1 LPLYTLT
8 FTLVMQH
15 LLNLLIKT
23 IFVENV
29 IFAFFLG
36 MCSYLAVSKKIQT
49 AFGLGLAVIFV
60 MVLTTPLNYLILR
73 YLLYEGALGWI
84 HPSLAT
90 VDLTFLA
97 FILFISTIAGAVQLV
112 EMVVEKFLPA
122 LYSSLGIFL
131 PLITVNCSILGAA
144 LFMQEREYNF
154 AETTVF
160 SLGAGIGF
168 FLAIVLLAAIR
179 ERLRYSNIPQPL
191 QGLGIAMIITALMGL
206 AFLSFSGIQL

>member
-1 LPLYTLT
+1 MEH
-8 FTLVMQH
+8 FA
-15 LLNLLIKT
+15 NILIKA

-29 IFAFFLG
+29 VFAFFLG
-36 MCSYLAVSKKIQT
+36 MCSFLAVSKKVKT
-49 AFGLGLAVIFV
+49 AFGLGIAVIFV
-60 MVLTTPLNYLILR
+60 MVLTTPLNYLILEHM
-73 YLLYEGALGWI
+73 LKDGALAWI

-112 EMVVEKFLPA
+112 EMIVEKFTPA
-122 LYSSLGIFL
+122 LYNALGIFL
-131 PLITVNCSILGAA
+131 PLITVNCAILGTS

-154 AETTVF
+154 AETAVF
-160 SLGAGIGF
+160 SVGSGIGF

-179 ERLRYSNIPQPL
+179 ERLRYSRIPEPL
-191 QGLGIAMIITALMGL
+191 QGLGIAVIITGLMGM

>member
-1 LPLYTLT
+1 MEN
-8 FTLVMQH
+8 LV
-15 LLNLLIKT
+15 NLLVKS

-36 MCSYLAVSKKIQT
+36 MCSFLAVSKKIKT
-49 AFGLGLAVIFV
+49 AAGLGVAVIFV
-60 MVLTTPLNYLILR
+60 LILTTPLNYLILR
-73 YLLYEGALGWI
+73 YLLSEGALGWV

-112 EMVVEKFLPA
+112 EMVVEKYAPS
-122 LYSSLGIFL
+122 LYNSLGIFL

-154 AETTVF
+154 AETAVF
-160 SLGAGIGF
+160 SLGAGTGF

-179 ERLRYSNIPQPL
+179 ERLRYSHIPEPL

-206 AFLSFSGIQL
+206 AFLSFSGFSL

>member
-1 LPLYTLT
+1 MHYA
-8 FTLVMQH
+8 
-15 LLNLLIKT
+15 NLLIKS

-36 MCSYLAVSKKIQT
+36 MCSFLAVSKKIKT
-49 AFGLGLAVIFV
+49 AFGLGIAVIFV
-60 MVLTTPLNYLILR
+60 MVLTTPLNYVILE
-73 YLLYEGALGWI
+73 YLLKEGALGAI

-90 VDLTFLA
+90 VDLTFLG

-112 EMVVEKFLPA
+112 EMVVEKFSPA
-122 LYSSLGIFL
+122 LYNSLGIFL
-131 PLITVNCSILGAA
+131 PLITVNCSILGAS

-154 AETTVF
+154 AETAVF
-160 SLGAGIGF
+160 SVGAGTGF

-179 ERLRYSNIPQPL
+179 ERLRYSKIPEPL
-191 QGLGIAMIITALMGL
+191 QGLGIAMIITGLMGL

>member
-1 LPLYTLT
+1 
-8 FTLVMQH
+8 MEH
-15 LLNLLIKT
+15 LLSLLIKS

-36 MCSYLAVSKKIQT
+36 MCSFLAVSKKVKT

-60 MVLTTPLNYLILR
+60 MVLTTPLNYLILH
-73 YLLYEGALGWI
+73 YMLNEGALAWV
-84 HPSLAT
+84 HPSLAS

-112 EMVVEKFLPA
+112 EMVIEKFAPA
-122 LYSSLGIFL
+122 LYNSLGIFL
-131 PLITVNCSILGAA
+131 PLITVNCSILGTA

-154 AETTVF
+154 EETAVF
-160 SLGAGIGF
+160 SLGSGIGF
-168 FLAIVLLAAIR
+168 FLAIVLLSAIR
-179 ERLRYSNIPQPL
+179 ERLRYSNIPEPL
-191 QGLGIAMIITALMGL
+191 QGLGIAMIITGLMGM

>member
-1 LPLYTLT
+1 
-8 FTLVMQH
+8 MQH
-15 LLNLLIKT
+15 LINLLIKT

>member
-1 LPLYTLT
+1 
-8 FTLVMQH
+8 MEH
-15 LLNLLIKT
+15 LLNMLIKA

-36 MCSYLAVSKKIQT
+36 MCSYLAVSKKVKT
-49 AFGLGLAVIFV
+49 AAGLGIAVIFV
-60 MVLTTPLNYLILR
+60 MVLTTPLNYLILE
-73 YLLYEGALGWI
+73 YMLKEGALGWI
-84 HPSLAT
+84 HPSLAG

-112 EMVVEKFLPA
+112 EMVVEKFTPT
-122 LYSSLGIFL
+122 LYNALGIFL
-131 PLITVNCSILGAA
+131 PLITVNCSILGAS

-160 SLGAGIGF
+160 SIGSGIGF

-179 ERLRYSNIPQPL
+179 ERLRYANIPAPL
-191 QGLGIAMIITALMGL
+191 QGLGIAMIITGLMGM

>member
-1 LPLYTLT
+1 
-8 FTLVMQH
+8 MQH
-15 LLNLLIKT
+15 LLNLLIKA

-36 MCSYLAVSKKIQT
+36 MCSYLAISKKIKT
-49 AFGLGLAVIFV
+49 AFGLGIAVIFV

-73 YLLYEGALGWI
+73 YFLREGALGWI
-84 HPSLAT
+84 HPSLAS

-112 EMVVEKFLPA
+112 EIAVERFLPA
-122 LYSSLGIFL
+122 LYTSLGIFL
-131 PLITVNCSILGAA
+131 PLITVNCSILGAS
-144 LFMQEREYNF
+144 LFMQERKYDF
-154 AETTVF
+154 AETLVF
-160 SLGAGIGF
+160 SIGAGVGF
-168 FLAIVLLAAIR
+168 FLAIVLLAAVR

>member
-1 LPLYTLT
+1 
-8 FTLVMQH
+8 MEG
-15 LLNLLIKT
+15 LLNLLIKS

-36 MCSYLAVSKKIQT
+36 MCSYLAVSKKVKT

-60 MVLTTPLNYLILR
+60 MTLTTPLNYLILT
-73 YLLYEGALGWI
+73 YMLKEGALAWV

-90 VDLTFLA
+90 VDLTFLG

-112 EMVVEKFLPA
+112 EMVVEKFTPT
-122 LYSSLGIFL
+122 LYNALGIFL
-131 PLITVNCSILGAA
+131 PLITVNCSILGAS

-154 AETTVF
+154 AETAVF
-160 SLGAGIGF
+160 SVGAGIGF

-179 ERLRYSNIPQPL
+179 ERLRYSKIPEPL
-191 QGLGIAMIITALMGL
+191 QGLGIAMIITGLMGM

>member
-1 LPLYTLT
+1 
-8 FTLVMQH
+8 MEH
-15 LLNLLIKT
+15 LLNLLIKS

-29 IFAFFLG
+29 VFAFFLG
-36 MCSYLAVSKKIQT
+36 MCSFLAVSKKIKT

-73 YLLYEGALGWI
+73 YALGEGVLAWV

-112 EMVVEKFLPA
+112 EMVVEKFAPA
-122 LYSSLGIFL
+122 LYTSLGIFL
-131 PLITVNCSILGAA
+131 PLITVNCSILGTS

-154 AETTVF
+154 TETAVF
-160 SLGAGIGF
+160 SVGSGIGF
-168 FLAIVLLAAIR
+168 FLAIVLLSAIR
-179 ERLRYSNIPQPL
+179 ERLRYSNIPEPL
-191 QGLGIAMIITALMGL
+191 QGLGIAMIITGLMGM

>member
-1 LPLYTLT
+1 
-8 FTLVMQH
+8 MQH
-15 LLNLLIKT
+15 LLNLLIKS

-36 MCSYLAVSKKIQT
+36 MCSFLAVSKKIKT

-60 MVLTTPLNYLILR
+60 MILTTPLNYLILR
-73 YLLYEGALGWI
+73 YMLGEGVLAWV

-90 VDLTFLA
+90 VDLTFLS

-112 EMVVEKFLPA
+112 EMVIEKFAPA
-122 LYSSLGIFL
+122 LYTSLGIFL
-131 PLITVNCSILGAA
+131 PLITVNCSILGTS

-154 AETTVF
+154 METAVF
-160 SLGAGIGF
+160 SVGSGTGF
-168 FLAIVLLAAIR
+168 FLAIVLLAAVR
-179 ERLRYSNIPQPL
+179 ERLRYSNIPEPL
-191 QGLGIAMIITALMGL
+191 QGLGIAFIITGLMGL

>member
-1 LPLYTLT
+1 
-8 FTLVMQH
+8 MQH
-15 LLNLLIKT
+15 LLNILIKT

-36 MCSYLAVSKKIQT
+36 MCSYLAVSKKIKT

-60 MVLTTPLNYLILR
+60 MLLTTPLNYLILK
-73 YLLYEGALGWI
+73 YMLNEGALGWI

-131 PLITVNCSILGAA
+131 PLITVNCSILGAS

>member
-1 LPLYTLT
+1 
-8 FTLVMQH
+8 MQH

-73 YLLYEGALGWI
+73 YMLYEGALGWI